1 MARTFQHWTVKYL
14 FDRLVEKNYRHLN
27 PEKPWLA
34 PAANEFLEG
43 YLKPTDL
50 MLEFGSGRSTL
61 WFSKHVRHITSVEH
75 NPAWFSKIKDRISE
89 LSINNIDYFLHPKQ
103 GESIPASET
112 NYVNATREFVQSSLD
127 VVLVDGTY
135 RAQCVLKSLPLLKP
149 GGLLIIDNVNRYLP
163 GNSKSPNSR
172 SIALGPI
179 DVEWRQVWDR
189 INSWR
194 FFWTSNG
201 VSDTAFFFKPQ
212 EDTDEK

>member
-1 MARTFQHWTVKYL
+1 MARSFQHWTVKYL
-14 FDRLVEKNYRHLN
+14 FDRMVEKNYRRLN

-43 YLKPTDL
+43 YLKPTDQ

-61 WFSKHVRHITSVEH
+61 WFSKRVSHITSVEH
-75 NPAWFSKIKDRISE
+75 NPAWFSKIEDRIDG
-89 LSINNIDYFLHPKQ
+89 LSIKNITYILHPKQ
-103 GESIPASET
+103 EESVPASET
-112 NYVNATREFVQSSLD
+112 NYVNATRDFAPSSLD

-163 GNSKSPNSR
+163 SNTKAPNSR
-172 SIALGPI
+172 SITQGPV
-179 DVEWRQVWDR
+179 DDEWQQVSDR
-189 INSWR
+189 ISSWR

-212 EDTDEK
+212 AGPNDK

>member
-1 MARTFQHWTVKYL
+1 MARTFQHWTLKYL

-27 PEKPWLA
+27 PDKPWLA

-43 YLKPTDL
+43 YLKPTDI

-61 WFSKHVRHITSVEH
+61 WFSKRVMHITSVEH
-75 NPAWFSKIKDRISE
+75 NPEWFKKIKDKIKD
-89 LSINNIDYFLHPKQ
+89 LSINNITYILHPKQ
-103 GESIPASET
+103 DETIPASET
-112 NYVNATREFVQSSLD
+112 NYVNATHEFEPSSLD

-163 GNSKSPNSR
+163 SNSKVPNSR
-172 SIALGPI
+172 SIAKGPI
-179 DVEWRQVWDR
+179 DDEWRQVSVQ

-201 VSDTAFFFKPQ
+201 VSDTAFYFKP
-212 EDTDEK
+212 

>member
-1 MARTFQHWTVKYL
+1 MARTFQHWSVKYL
-14 FDRLVEKNYRHLN
+14 FFRLVEKNYRHLN

-43 YLKPTDL
+43 YLKPTDQ
-50 MLEFGSGRSTL
+50 MLEFGSGRSTI
-61 WFSKHVRHITSVEH
+61 WFSKRVKHITSIEH
-75 NPAWFSKIKDRISE
+75 NPAWYKKIIDTINE
-89 LSINNIDYFLHPKQ
+89 LSINNITYFLHPRQ
-103 GESIPASET
+103 YETIPASET
-112 NYVNATREFVQSSLD
+112 NYVNATCEFTKSSLD

-149 GGLLIIDNVNRYLP
+149 GALLIIDNVNRYLP
-163 GNSKSPNSR
+163 SNSKSPNSR
-172 SIALGPI
+172 SITQGPI
-179 DVEWRQVWDR
+179 DDEWRQVSDR

-201 VSDTAFFFKPQ
+201 VSDTSFFFKPQ

>member
-1 MARTFQHWTVKYL
+1 MARTFKHWSPQYL
-14 FDRLVEKNYRHLN
+14 FARMVEKNYRRLN

-34 PAANEFLEG
+34 PAANEFLDG
-43 YLKPTDL
+43 YLKPSDK

-61 WFSKHVRHITSVEH
+61 WFSKRVSHITSVEH
-75 NPAWFSKIKDRISE
+75 NPAWFTKINDSIAK
-89 LSINNIDYFLHPKQ
+89 LSFKNITYVLHTKQ
-103 GESIPASET
+103 DESVPASES
-112 NYVNATREFVQSSLD
+112 NYVNATRDFAPTSLD

-163 GNSKSPNSR
+163 SNTQAPNSR
-172 SIALGPI
+172 SIDQGPI
-179 DVEWRQVWDR
+179 DDEWRQVLDQ
-189 INSWR
+189 IISWR

-212 EDTDEK
+212 AGQDEK

>member
-1 MARTFQHWTVKYL
+1 MARTFQHWSVKYL

-61 WFSKHVRHITSVEH
+61 WFSKRVRHITSVEH
-75 NPAWFSKIKDRISE
+75 NPDWFLKIKNRINE
-89 LSINNIDYFLHPKQ
+89 LSINNISYCLHPRQ
-103 GESIPASET
+103 YETIPASET
-112 NYVNATREFVQSSLD
+112 NYVNATREFKPSSLD

-135 RAQCVLKSLPLLKP
+135 RAQCTLKSIPLLKP

-163 GNSKSPNSR
+163 SNSKSPNSR
-172 SIALGPI
+172 SVTQGPI
-179 DVEWRQVWDR
+179 DGEWRKVLG
-189 INSWR
+189 IIATWR

-201 VSDTAFFFKPQ
+201 VSDTAFFFTPLKGPN
-212 EDTDEK
+212 EK

>member
-1 MARTFQHWTVKYL
+1 MARTFQHWSVKYL
-14 FDRLVEKNYRHLN
+14 FDRLVEKNYRRLN
-27 PEKPWLA
+27 PDKPWLA

-43 YLKPTDL
+43 YLKPTDK

-61 WFSKHVRHITSVEH
+61 WFSKRVRQITSVEH
-75 NPAWFSKIKDRISE
+75 NPEWFKKIKEKIKD
-89 LSINNIDYFLHPKQ
+89 LSIYNITYILHPKQ
-103 GESIPASET
+103 EETLPSSET
-112 NYVNATREFVQSSLD
+112 NYVNATREFELSSLD

-163 GNSKSPNSR
+163 SNSKSPNSR
-172 SIALGPI
+172 SIAQGPI
-179 DVEWRQVWDR
+179 DDEWRQVCDQ

-201 VSDTAFFFKPQ
+201 ISDTAFFFKP
-212 EDTDEK
+212 